1 MPPADRSASSATPPR
16 RRAASVHRRNPFRGS
31 LHADPRR
38 RRWLRWVLPL
48 AAAAVVGGVAGVG
61 VAAAIHMPRVDA
73 LADFQPGQISRLHD
87 RNGEVFAT
95 FARQRRV
102 LLEEGEVPELLRQA
116 LVAVEDSNFYQH
128 GGIDLAAIIRAE
140 MANIRA
146 GEIVEGAGTLT
157 MQLARELFLT
167 RERTWRRKIEEALL
181 AVELE
186 KSYTKPQILTLYMN
200 MVNLGHGNYGMASA
214 ARFFFDKDVSELT
227 LPEAATLAGIV
238 QAPSR
243 MSPYRRPEM
252 VKERRDH
259 VLSRMRAE
267 GFISREEY
275 ERAVA
280 TPLLV
285 VSHAPDVPLAPYFAE
300 DVRKYLEATYS
311 TDAVHDSGLQVWTTL
326 DSQMQA
332 AAEEALRDGLR
343 RLDRRR
349 GWRGA
354 VAQVPA
360 AEVDDHELSSW
371 TGQQVVPGHWYQGLV
386 LEAGPETAR
395 VRIEEREL
403 TLERAGIEWTRRR
416 RPSEVLSRGDVA
428 WFRVDAAEGAEAVAA
443 EAEGTAAE
451 GDAAEG
457 DAAEGAE
464 AAESGATGAIADAD
478 LRLVLEQQPEVQGAV
493 VVLESATGAIRA
505 LVGGWDFDRNR
516 FNRVTQARRQVG
528 SAFKPLVF
536 GAALEMGYT
545 PADTVFDGPTGF
557 RGADGELSYWP
568 QNYTR
573 SYRGIVTLR
582 TALEQSI
589 NVPAVK
595 LQDMVGTQRVIA
607 FARRA
612 GIESP
617 LPPYPSLALGSA
629 DIVPLELAA
638 AYAAI
643 ANQGTW
649 VQPYMIDRVVE
660 AGGRQL
666 EQRTPVTRTT
676 TDPRV
681 AFVLTHMMQGVVQ
694 RGTAASLRSLPL
706 SIAGKTGTTDSY
718 SDAWFV
724 GFTPRYTILVWVG
737 YDVKRSLG
745 SGMTGGV
752 AALPIWRA
760 IAERGLEEG
769 WLAEGEDF
777 GAPPGV
783 TVQTV
788 DRGTG
793 LLPGS
798 GSDRVIQEAFVQGTE
813 PVQEATSENDLVQNL
828 PWYQQRAF
836 YLPKEGENMTSD
848 PEPAA
853 EEDGAEAG
861 GGGGGDAASPPPA
874 DGAAAP
880 PPG

>member
-1 MPPADRSASSATPPR
+1 MEYDPMPPAGRPAGTPPPPPR
-16 RRAASVHRRNPFRGS
+16 RAAAAVRSKNPFRGS
-31 LHADPRR
+31 LHGGPPR
-38 RRWLRWVLPL
+38 RRWLRWALPL
-48 AAAAVVGGVAGVG
+48 AAAALVGGVAGVG
-61 VAAAIHMPRVDA
+61 VAAAIHMPRVES
-73 LADFQPGQISRLHD
+73 LADFRPGQISRLYD
-87 RNGEVFAT
+87 REGEVFAT

-102 LLEEGEVPELLRQA
+102 LLDESEVPEVLRQA
-116 LVAVEDSNFYQH
+116 LIAVEDANFYQH
-128 GGIDLAAIIRAE
+128 GGVDLAAVVRAE
-140 MANIRA
+140 IANVRA

-167 RERTWRRKIEEALL
+167 REQTWRRKVEEALL

-200 MVNLGHGNYGMASA
+200 MVNLGHGNYGMAAA
-214 ARFFFDKDVSELT
+214 ARYYFGKDVGELT

-238 QAPSR
+238 WAPSR
-243 MSPYRRPEM
+243 LSPYRRPDL
-252 VKERRDH
+252 VKQRRDL
-259 VLSRMRAE
+259 VLRRMLAE
-267 GFISREEY
+267 GFIGRDEY
-275 ERAVA
+275 RAAVA
-280 TPLLV
+280 EPVLV
-285 VSHAPDVPLAPYFAE
+285 VSHAPELPLAPYFAE
-300 DVRKYLEATYS
+300 DVRKHLEATHG
-311 TDAVHDSGLQVWTTL
+311 TDAVHDGGLQVWTTL
-326 DSQMQA
+326 DRSMQA
-332 AAEEALRDGLR
+332 AAEDALRDGLR

-360 AEVDDHELSSW
+360 GEVEGHELSSW

-386 LEAGPETAR
+386 VEAGPETAR
-395 VRIEEREL
+395 VRIEDREL
-403 TLERAGIEWTRRR
+403 ALDAEGIAWTRRR
-416 RPSEVLSRGDVA
+416 RPNEVLSRGDVA
-428 WFRVDAAEGAEAVAA
+428 WFRVE
-443 EAEGTAAE
+443 EAEDGEPA
-451 GDAAEG
+451 
-457 DAAEGAE
+457 
-464 AAESGATGAIADAD
+464 
-478 LRLVLEQQPEVQGAV
+478 LVLEQQPEVQGAV

-505 LVGGWDFDRNR
+505 LVGGWDFDRNK

-528 SAFKPLVF
+528 SAFKPFVF

-557 RGADGELSYWP
+557 RGADGKLSYWP

-573 SYRGIVTLR
+573 TYRGIITLR

-595 LQDMVGTQRVIA
+595 LMDMVGIQRVIG

-612 GIESP
+612 GVESP

-629 DIVPLELAA
+629 DLVPLELAA

-649 VQPYMIDRVVE
+649 VQPYMIDRVVD

-681 AFVLTHMMQGVVQ
+681 AYVLTHMLEGVVQ
-694 RGTAASLRSLPL
+694 RGTAAALRGLPL
-706 SIAGKTGTTDSY
+706 RIAGKTGTTDSY

-724 GFTPRYTILVWVG
+724 GFTPRFTILVWVG

-745 SGMTGGV
+745 SGMTGSA

-760 IAERGLEEG
+760 VAERGIEEG
-769 WLAEGEDF
+769 WLASNEEF

-783 TVQTV
+783 SVQTV
-788 DRGTG
+788 DRRTG
-793 LLPGS
+793 LLPGAA
-798 GSDRVIQEAFVQGTE
+798 SDRVIQEAFVQGTE
-813 PVQEATSENDLVQNL
+813 PVQEAGPEAELVQNL

-836 YLPKEGENMTSD
+836 YLPKEGENMTD
-848 PEPAA
+848 RPEEAG
-853 EEDGAEAG
+853 DGGAESAEAAPGAG
-861 GGGGGDAASPPPA
+861 PEGAAPPPA
-874 DGAAAP
+874 AGGEAAP

>member
-1 MPPADRSASSATPPR
+1 
-16 RRAASVHRRNPFRGS
+16 
-31 LHADPRR
+31 
-38 RRWLRWVLPL
+38 
-48 AAAAVVGGVAGVG
+48 
-61 VAAAIHMPRVDA
+61 
-73 LADFQPGQISRLHD
+73 
-87 RNGEVFAT
+87 
-95 FARQRRV
+95 
-102 LLEEGEVPELLRQA
+102 VPELLRQA
-116 LVAVEDSNFYQH
+116 VIAVEDSNFYQH

-140 MANIRA
+140 MANLRA
-146 GEIVEGAGTLT
+146 GRIVEGAGTLT

-167 RERTWRRKIEEALL
+167 REQTWRRKIEEALL

-200 MVNLGHGNYGMASA
+200 LVNLGHGNYGMASA
-214 ARFFFDKDVSELT
+214 ARYFFDKEVGELT
-227 LPEAATLAGIV
+227 LPEAATLAGIL

-243 MSPYRRPEM
+243 MSPYRRPEL
-252 VKERRDH
+252 VRERRDH
-259 VLSRMRAE
+259 VLSRMLAE
-267 GFISREEY
+267 GFVDRRQY
-275 ERAVA
+275 DAAVA

-285 VSHAPDVPLAPYFAE
+285 VSHAPELPLAPYFAE
-300 DVRKYLEATYS
+300 DVRKYLEATYG

-326 DSQMQA
+326 DSAMQA

-360 AEVDDHELSSW
+360 GEVDTHVLSSW
-371 TGQQVVPGHWYQGLV
+371 SGQQVVPGHWYQGLV

-403 TLERAGIEWTRRR
+403 TLDAEGIAWTRRR

-428 WFRVDAAEGAEAVAA
+428 WFHVEAAEGEEAAADGRGAEGGEAEGAETDDA
-443 EAEGTAAE
+443 EAG
-451 GDAAEG
+451 
-457 DAAEGAE
+457 
-464 AAESGATGAIADAD
+464 D

-493 VVLESATGAIRA
+493 VVLESATGAVRA

-528 SAFKPLVF
+528 SAFKPLVY

-557 RGADGELSYWP
+557 RGADGRLSYWP

-573 SYRGIVTLR
+573 TYRGIVTLR

-595 LQDMVGTQRVIA
+595 LMDMVGIQRVVA

-649 VQPYMIDRVVE
+649 VEPYMIDRVVE

-681 AFVLTHMMQGVVQ
+681 AYVLTHMMQGVVQ

-706 SIAGKTGTTDSY
+706 VIAGKTGTTDSY

-724 GFTPRYTILVWVG
+724 GFTPRYTILTWVG

-745 SGMTGGV
+745 SGMTGSA

-783 TVQTV
+783 TMQTV

-798 GSDRVIQEAFVQGTE
+798 GSDRVVQEAFVQGTE

-836 YLPKEGENMTSD
+836 YLPKEGENMISD
-848 PEPAA
+848 PEAAPAG
-853 EEDGAEAG
+853 DAG
-861 GGGGGDAASPPPA
+861 GGAAGAGGAGTGGAGGAGAAEPPA
-874 DGAAAP
+874 AGAAP
-880 PPG
+880 PPPPG

>member
-1 MPPADRSASSATPPR
+1 MEYDPMPPAQPPAGGTAGPRAQSPTPPR
-16 RRAASVHRRNPFRGS
+16 RSAAVRRGNPFRGS
-31 LHADPRR
+31 LHSGPRR
-38 RRWLRWVLPL
+38 RGWLRWVLPL
-48 AAAAVVGGVAGVG
+48 AFAVVVGAVAGVG
-61 VAAAIHMPRVDA
+61 VAAAIHMPRVEA

-87 RNGEVFAT
+87 REGEVFAT

-102 LLEEGEVPELLRQA
+102 LLEEGEVPEVLRQA

-140 MANIRA
+140 LANIRA

-214 ARFFFDKDVSELT
+214 ARYFFDKDVGELT

-243 MSPYRRPEM
+243 MSPYRRPEL

-259 VLSRMRAE
+259 VLSRMLAE
-267 GFISREEY
+267 GFIDRPEY

-300 DVRKYLEATYS
+300 DVRKYLEATYG
-311 TDAVHDSGLQVWTTL
+311 TNAVHDSGLQVWTTL
-326 DSQMQA
+326 DRSMQT
-332 AAEEALRDGLR
+332 AAEDALRAGLR

-360 AEVDDHELSSW
+360 GEVDEHELSSW
-371 TGQQVVPGHWYQGLV
+371 TGKQVVPGHWYQGLV
-386 LEAGPETAR
+386 LEAGPDTAR

-403 TLERAGIEWTRRR
+403 TLDREGIEWTRRR

-428 WFRVDAAEGAEAVAA
+428 WFRVEAAAGGE
-443 EAEGTAAE
+443 TAADA
-451 GDAAEG
+451 GDGE
-457 DAAEGAE
+457 E
-464 AAESGATGAIADAD
+464 ATGAPPATPADAD

-516 FNRVTQARRQVG
+516 FNRITQARRQVG

-557 RGADGELSYWP
+557 RGADGKLSYWP

-595 LQDMVGTQRVIA
+595 LQDMVGTERVIA

-681 AFVLTHMMQGVVQ
+681 AFVLTHMLQGVVQ

-706 SIAGKTGTTDSY
+706 AIAGKTGTTDSY

-724 GFTPRYTILVWVG
+724 GFTPRYTLLVWVG

-745 SGMTGGV
+745 SGMTGSA

-769 WLAEGEDF
+769 WLAKGEDF

-848 PEPAA
+848 PEAA
-853 EEDGAEAG
+853 PPEEGEAGAG
-861 GGGGGDAASPPPA
+861 GGGEAPDG
-874 DGAAAP
+874 GAATP

>member
-1 MPPADRSASSATPPR
+1 MEHDPTPPR
-16 RRAASVHRRNPFRGS
+16 RRPAPGGAAAPPAPPRRAAAVRRRNPFRGS
-31 LHADPRR
+31 LHGGPPR
-38 RRWLRWVLPL
+38 RRWLRWALPL
-48 AAAAVVGGVAGVG
+48 AAAAVVGGIAGVG
-61 VAAAIHMPRVDA
+61 VAAAIHMPRVEA
-73 LADFQPGQISRLHD
+73 LADFRPGQISRLYD
-87 RNGEVFAT
+87 REGEVFAT

-102 LLEEGEVPELLRQA
+102 LLDEGEVPEVLRQA
-116 LVAVEDSNFYQH
+116 LIAVEDANFYQH
-128 GGIDLAAIIRAE
+128 GGIDLAAVIRAE
-140 MANIRA
+140 IANIRA

-167 RERTWRRKIEEALL
+167 REQTWRRKIEEALL

-186 KSYTKPQILTLYMN
+186 KSYTKPQILTMYMN
-200 MVNLGHGNYGMASA
+200 QVNLGHGNYGMAAA
-214 ARFFFDKDVSELT
+214 ARYYFGKEVGELT

-238 QAPSR
+238 WAPGR
-243 MSPYRRPEM
+243 LSPYRRPDL
-252 VKERRDH
+252 VKDRRDL
-259 VLSRMRAE
+259 VLRRMLAE
-267 GFISREEY
+267 GYVSREEY
-275 ERAVA
+275 EAAVA
-280 TPLLV
+280 EPVLV
-285 VSHAPDVPLAPYFAE
+285 VSHAPELPLAPYFAE
-300 DVRKYLEATYS
+300 DVRKHLEATHG
-311 TDAVHDSGLQVWTTL
+311 TDAVHDGGLQVWTTL
-326 DSQMQA
+326 DRRMQA

-360 AEVDDHELSSW
+360 GEVVGHELSSW
-371 TGQQVVPGHWYQGLV
+371 TGEQVVPGHWYQGLV
-386 LEAGPETAR
+386 VEAGPETAR
-395 VRIEEREL
+395 VRIEDREL
-403 TLERAGIEWTRRR
+403 VLDAEGIEWTRRR
-416 RPSEVLSRGDVA
+416 RPNEVLSRGDVA
-428 WFRVDAAEGAEAVAA
+428 WFRVEAA
-443 EAEGTAAE
+443 EAEG
-451 GDAAEG
+451 
-457 DAAEGAE
+457 E
-464 AAESGATGAIADAD
+464 AA
-478 LRLVLEQQPEVQGAV
+478 LFLEQQPEVQGAV
-493 VVLESATGAIRA
+493 VVLESATGAVRA
-505 LVGGWDFDRNR
+505 LVGGWDFDRNK

-528 SAFKPLVF
+528 SAFKPFVF

-573 SYRGIVTLR
+573 TYRGIVTLR
-582 TALEQSI
+582 TALEQSL

-595 LQDMVGTQRVIA
+595 LLDMVGIQRVVG

-612 GIESP
+612 GVESP

-629 DIVPLELAA
+629 DLVPLELAA

-649 VQPYMIDRVVE
+649 VEPYLIDRVVD

-681 AFVLTHMMQGVVQ
+681 AYVLTRMLEGVVQ
-694 RGTAASLRSLPL
+694 RGTAAALRGLPVP
-706 SIAGKTGTTDSY
+706 IAGKTGTTDSY

-724 GFTPRYTILVWVG
+724 GFTPRTTMLVWVG

-745 SGMTGGV
+745 SGMTGSS

-760 IAERGLEEG
+760 IAERGVEEG
-769 WLAEGEDF
+769 WLGGGGVEF
-777 GAPPGV
+777 GTPPGV
-783 TVQTV
+783 TLQTV

-798 GSDRVIQEAFVQGTE
+798 ASERVIQEAFVQGTE
-813 PVQEATSENDLVQNL
+813 PVQEAGPEAELVQNL

-836 YLPKEGENMTSD
+836 YLPKEGENMTSE
-848 PEPAA
+848 PEPDPLAG
-853 EEDGAEAG
+853 DGQGESGAG
-861 GGGGGDAASPPPA
+861 PGAG
-874 DGAAAP
+874 GAAAP
-880 PPG
+880 PAAGAAPAPPPG

>member
-1 MPPADRSASSATPPR
+1 MEYDPLPPAAPPAKPAATPPAEPPGR
-16 RRAASVHRRNPFRGS
+16 PPAAAVRRRNPFRGP
-31 LHADPRR
+31 LHAGPRR
-38 RRWLRWVLPL
+38 ARWLRWVLPL
-48 AAAAVVGGVAGVG
+48 ALAAVIGGIAGVG
-61 VAAAIHMPRVDA
+61 VAAAIHMPRVEA
-73 LADFQPGQISRLHD
+73 LADFRPGQISRLHD
-87 RNGEVFAT
+87 RHGDVFAT

-102 LLEEGEVPELLRQA
+102 LLEEGEVPEVLRQA
-116 LVAVEDSNFYQH
+116 LVAVEDSSFYQH

-140 MANIRA
+140 MANLRA

-186 KSYTKPQILTLYMN
+186 KSYTKQQLLTLYMN
-200 MVNLGHGNYGMASA
+200 MMNVGHGNYGMSSA
-214 ARFFFDKDVSELT
+214 ARYYFDKEVGELT

-243 MSPYRRPEM
+243 MSPYRRPEL

-259 VLSRMRAE
+259 VLGRMLAE
-267 GFISREEY
+267 GFISRQEHQA
-275 ERAVA
+275 AVA
-280 TPLLV
+280 APLTV

-300 DVRKYLEATYS
+300 DVRKYLEATYG
-311 TDAVHDSGLQVWTTL
+311 TDAVHDGGLQVWTTL
-326 DSQMQA
+326 DTAMQA

-354 VAQVPA
+354 VDQVAADQA
-360 AEVDDHELSSW
+360 AEHELSAW

-386 LEAGPETAR
+386 VEAGPETAR
-395 VRIEEREL
+395 VRIEDREL
-403 TLERAGIEWTRRR
+403 PLDSEGIEWTRRR
-416 RPSEVLSRGDVA
+416 RPNEVLSAGDVA
-428 WFRVDAAEGAEAVAA
+428 WFRVEAAEGE
-443 EAEGTAAE
+443 EG
-451 GDAAEG
+451 GL
-457 DAAEGAE
+457 
-464 AAESGATGAIADAD
+464 S
-478 LRLVLEQQPEVQGAV
+478 LVLEQQPEVQGAV

-536 GAALEMGYT
+536 GTALEMGYT

-557 RGADGELSYWP
+557 RGADGKLSYWP

-573 SYRGIVTLR
+573 EYRGIVTLR
-582 TALEQSI
+582 YALEQSI

-595 LQDMVGTQRVIA
+595 LMDMVGIQRVVG

-649 VQPYMIDRVVE
+649 VEPYMIDRVVE

-694 RGTAASLRSLPL
+694 RGTAAALRGLPL

-745 SGMTGGV
+745 YGMTGSQ
-752 AALPIWRA
+752 AALPIWRQ

-769 WLAEGEDF
+769 WLEKDVEF

-788 DRGTG
+788 DHRTG
-793 LLPGS
+793 LLPG
-798 GSDRVIQEAFVQGTE
+798 GASDRVIQEAFVQGTE
-813 PVQEATSENDLVQNL
+813 PVQQAGPEADLVQNL

-836 YLPKEGENMTSD
+836 YLPKEGENMTNE
-848 PEPAA
+848 PEPEPLEGEA
-853 EEDGAEAG
+853 EG
-861 GGGGGDAASPPPA
+861 GGGAAAEPPA
-874 DGAAAP
+874 AGAP
-880 PPG
+880 PP